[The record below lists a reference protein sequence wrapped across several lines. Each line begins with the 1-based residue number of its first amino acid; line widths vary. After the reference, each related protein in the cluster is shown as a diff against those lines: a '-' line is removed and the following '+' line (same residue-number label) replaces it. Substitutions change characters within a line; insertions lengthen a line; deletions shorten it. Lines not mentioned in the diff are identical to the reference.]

1 MSSPAAK
8 KSRFSPATVQ
18 LPSQPLP
25 PSAALGSPPGTST
38 GISSNQN
45 SGGNSSSSD
54 QVQSAVMR
62 YLQKR
67 RYTPSMTEA
76 FQRLQN
82 TSAGVQSKAQFAMRE
97 LLRSEASSVASLA
110 LAAPPNVDPLLIEQQ
125 YARFKLW
132 ISESPD
138 FYKPELAQLLYPI
151 FTHLYLDLVLAG
163 HKLIAQKF
171 HKRHQNTFLG
181 NPNFAN
187 FIRILNNILTPED
200 IQREETVTT
209 FLSSKYSVTLSN
221 RTFHYLMR
229 YLQQQQSM
237 GQPHVLLHVLHA
249 KVDVR
254 LQDALGAPSS
264 KHEAVQ
270 RVLTDHPLPIKEELN
285 NTSGGVLI
293 KQEEE
298 VSNGYITASSSSTS
312 SKGADSMSKVL
323 DVIKA
328 VREGPTP
335 APSVTVYKVSNA
347 YSSVICGSITEDSSL
362 LITGCE
368 DSSLIAWDLAPHP
381 PNNDDKVDV
390 VVDHDPSVIK
400 LGCDPDTDATEKVQK
415 KSILRGHSGPVYDL
429 TYTDRGRYLM
439 SVSEDT
445 TMRLWDLNTGV
456 NKAIYQGHSYPIWSV
471 DTDRVGFSLVT
482 GSMDRTAKLWHIEY
496 THPLRVYA
504 GHEQDV
510 DVVKFHPNC
519 NYVATGGSDKTIR
532 LWSHS
537 DAKMVRVF
545 NGHKGSISCLSF
557 SPDGKYLASGGEDRR
572 IKIWDLGSSLLFKEL
587 KGHNDS
593 LQCLTWSKDSN
604 LLASG
609 GQDGL
614 IRLWDIN
621 GHNNSSNT
629 SDRTGTGNGPMD
641 QKSDQSI
648 SLNSKCTNV
657 ISLSYSPHN
666 TLLATGIAATTVAPS
681 TSGSTNSS
689 AIVTG
694 AVPST
699 LSSTI
704 SSSAAAL
711 SGLQDH

>member
-1 MSSPAAK
+1 
-8 KSRFSPATVQ
+8 
-18 LPSQPLP
+18 
-25 PSAALGSPPGTST
+25 
-38 GISSNQN
+38 
-45 SGGNSSSSD
+45 
-54 QVQSAVMR
+54 
-62 YLQKR
+62 
-67 RYTPSMTEA
+67 MTEA

-82 TSAGVQSKAQFAMRE
+82 TSVQTKAQFAMKE

-110 LAAPPNVDPLLIEQQ
+110 LAAPPNVDPLLIEAQ

-163 HKLIAQKF
+163 HKLVAQKF

-181 NPNFAN
+181 NPNFAS
-187 FIRILNNILTPED
+187 FIRVLNNIVTSED
-200 IQREETVTT
+200 IQREESVTT

-254 LQDALGAPSS
+254 LQDALGAASS

-270 RVLTDHPLPIKEELN
+270 RVLTDQPASSIKEEISNLI
-285 NTSGGVLI
+285 GGVTI

-298 VSNGYITASSSSTS
+298 VTNGYIPPSSSSTGSKSATDS
-312 SKGADSMSKVL
+312 SSMSKIH

-328 VREGPTP
+328 VREGPSP
-335 APSVTVYKVSNA
+335 LPSVTVYKVTNA
-347 YSSVICGSITEDSSL
+347 YSNIMCGAISEDSSL
-362 LITGCE
+362 LMTGCE
-368 DSSLIAWDLAPHP
+368 DSSLISWDLAPDLP
-381 PNNDDKVDV
+381 SSPSQASTVPSNNVKGKQENSLNNLVL
-390 VVDHDPSVIK
+390 DHDPSVIN
-400 LGCDPDTDATEKVQK
+400 LGCDDNYATDATEKVQR
-415 KSILRGHSGPVYDL
+415 KSILRGHSGPVYDVS
-429 TYTDRGRYLM
+429 YTAQGRYLM

-445 TMRLWDLNTGV
+445 TMRLWDLKSGV
-456 NKAIYQGHSYPIWSV
+456 NKAIYHGHSYPIWSV
-471 DTDRVGFSLVT
+471 DTDRVGFNLVT
-482 GSMDRTAKLWHIEY
+482 GSMDRTAKLWHLEY
-496 THPLRVYA
+496 THPLRVFA

-519 NYVATGGSDKTIR
+519 NYIATGGSDKTIR

-545 NGHKGSISCLSF
+545 NGHKGSILCLSF

-572 IKIWDLGSSLLFKEL
+572 IKIWDLGSSLLFKDL
-587 KGHNDS
+587 RGHGES

-604 LLASG
+604 VLASG

-614 IRLWDIN
+614 IRLWDVHK
-621 GHNNSSNT
+621 GSSNNPG
-629 SDRTGTGNGPMD
+629 DLHQNGPLLD
-641 QKSDQSI
+641 QKSD
-648 SLNSKCTNV
+648 LNLLSSFASKCTNV
-657 ISLSYSPHN
+657 IGLSYSPHN
-666 TLLATGIAATTVAPS
+666 TLLATGIANLGINPTVTSASGAIAAATSGASSTSS
-681 TSGSTNSS
+681 TSGSLLLPNSS
-689 AIVTG
+689 NTTNKTKNNT
-694 AVPST
+694 T
-699 LSSTI
+699 L
-704 SSSAAAL
+704 
-711 SGLQDH
+711 